1 MKIGTQIIF
10 EKISGRFSNSL
21 IIQMA
26 VIGLLLLF
34 TIRTNIMKD
43 NRLLYSE
50 YVVRQQEY
58 ALTERII
65 GNIEETGAD
74 GNCAVVIL
82 GQWSPQYNPSM
93 IQGETLGRS
102 FYEWDAEV
110 PGGIEK
116 RVLGYWRTLGY
127 QYKTP
132 GDEVRTKT
140 IEERADMPA
149 WPAEGSVVRD
159 GNLVIIKLSN

>member
-1 MKIGTQIIF
+1 
-10 EKISGRFSNSL
+10 
-21 IIQMA
+21 
-26 VIGLLLLF
+26 
-34 TIRTNIMKD
+34 
-43 NRLLYSE
+43 
-50 YVVRQQEY
+50 
-58 ALTERII
+58 
-65 GNIEETGAD
+65 
-74 GNCAVVIL
+74 
-82 GQWSPQYNPSM
+82 M

-140 IEERADMPA
+140 IEERADMLH
-149 WPAEGSVVRD
+149 GQQKVRS
-159 GNLVIIKLSN
+159 LEMAIL